1 MCKTFPGTYQVRNAQ
16 QCSILVC
23 HMIICTSCRK
33 HHLPL
38 RIMWSWSREG
48 AGLSCSRGPDL
59 PVSAVR
65 LSSCGAPH
73 RCRKWF
79 SQKTPPSAL
88 RTRRATSFSIKP
100 VVIPINNKSSYYI
113 GVFWYLTLDKTIFYT
128 RILIKSALMVKPWNI
143 YVLTIFMNIKLIIF
157 S

>member
-1 MCKTFPGTYQVRNAQ
+1 MKRFLALINLETHNSAQYLSAMWLFARPAVNITFRWG
-16 QCSILVC
+16 
-23 HMIICTSCRK
+23 SCD
-33 HHLPL
+33 H
-38 RIMWSWSREG
+38 G
-48 AGLSCSRGPDL
+48 AEKGRGWVCSRGSDL

-100 VVIPINNKSSYYI
+100 VVLLLNNKSRYYI

-128 RILIKSALMVKPWNI
+128 RGSVSIINLIDRKLQLAVKIPPKDN
-143 YVLTIFMNIKLIIF
+143 
-157 S
+157 